1 MAVAGKPD
9 LTQAEL
15 RRELRAEREQLAEA
29 VEALRRATDYETVL
43 RARIPLL
50 ALAAF
55 GGAFVLSG
63 GIGAAVRLVLRR
75 RREGHVLARFERYA
89 LVDHR

>member
-15 RRELRAEREQLAEA
+15 RRELQAERERLAEA
-29 VEALRRATDYETVL
+29 VEALRQAADYQTVL
-43 RARIPLL
+43 RSRVPVL

-63 GIGAAVRLVLRR
+63 GIGATVRLVLRR
-75 RREGHVLARFERYA
+75 RREGHVLARFERYS
-89 LVDHR
+89 LVDRG